1 MRAVLLAIFL
11 VAVAAGTLYG
21 EDPPTILA
29 GLERLHVRVVH
40 LSDLAFT
47 HGVDEEVIVREV
59 SLCLGRAG
67 LLVLS
72 AMNQQLDGP
81 FVAIALDA
89 VELPSGLIVLHTSL
103 ELREDVI
110 LARDERLAS
119 ASTWYTSAIGFT
131 EPGSLPEQALETAL
145 SLADDF
151 LIDAGLLTD

>member
-1 MRAVLLAIFL
+1 MFLAT
-11 VAVAAGTLYG
+11 VAVGTSPA
-21 EDPPTILA
+21 EDPPTVLA

-47 HGVDEEVIVREV
+47 HGVDEEVLVREV

-67 LLVLS
+67 FLVLS
-72 AMNQQLDGP
+72 ALNQQLDGP
-81 FVAIALDA
+81 FLAIALDA
-89 VELPSGLIVLHTSL
+89 VELPSGMIVLHTSL

-110 LARDERLAS
+110 LARDQRLAS

-131 EPGSLPEQALETAL
+131 DPASLPEQALETVL